1 MRSLLLVL
9 GLVLVVAVSP
19 LVIRA
24 EEPPD
29 SLAGRQGIRC
39 EQMVFCAGIKD
50 KAPVGAS
57 DAFPSDIYRVYCHT
71 TVVGA
76 EDTTK
81 VIHTWY
87 LGDTEMV
94 AVELKVKG
102 ARWRTWSSKRMAP
115 GWQGRWR
122 VEVTTPNGAV
132 IGRKEFSLE

>member
-1 MRSLLLVL
+1 MRTLLLVL